1 MNTFSPIHH
10 DLATPAPKGARH
22 SGIGILS
29 FITTTALLLAAL
41 SGCESTTFNGNK
53 VDYKTSSEVK
63 TTPLEVP
70 PDLSQLPSSARYA
83 IPGAVSAKNASGL
96 AQNGQQKVSPTNIG
110 DVSIARD
117 GSQRWLVVKRPADQ
131 AWPLVHAFWL
141 ENGFVYTTDQ
151 KELGFLETDW
161 AENKA
166 NFPKDFVHHYLG
178 KVIDMVASTGL
189 RDRYRTRI
197 ESTGP
202 DSCEIYISQQGISE
216 EYADAAKLTTTWKP
230 RPNDPELENEFLR
243 RMMVKLGTS
252 VEFAAKSV
260 EGISIAGAAKLT
272 QVNFKPVVELAQGF
286 DNAWRRLG
294 VALDRGGFTVE
305 DRDRKA
311 GLYFVRY
318 VDKPKENADT
328 TPWYKNIF
336 SPSKVT
342 PIGPQKYRLKITSE
356 GELTKISVLNNAGE
370 PDGGEIANKIATIL
384 VNELK

>member
-1 MNTFSPIHH
+1 MKTFFIFN
-10 DLATPAPKGARH
+10 R
-22 SGIGILS
+22 ILS
-29 FITTTALLLAAL
+29 TQSGTKTVGTLTAVAL
-41 SGCESTTFNGNK
+41 IFALCGCESTSFNGNK
-53 VDYKTSSEVK
+53 VDYKASADVK
-63 TTPLEVP
+63 STPLDVP
-70 PDLSQLPSSARYA
+70 PDLSQLPNNARYS
-83 IPGAVSAKNASGL
+83 IPGGVSAKNIGGVDPNAPL
-96 AQNGQQKVSPTNIG
+96 KVSPTSIG

-117 GSQRWLVVKRPADQ
+117 GSQRWLVIKRPSDRV
-131 AWPLVHAFWL
+131 WPLVHAFWL
-141 ENGFVYTTDQ
+141 ENGFTYTTDQ

-161 AENKA
+161 AENRA
-166 NFPKDFVHHYLG
+166 NFPKDLVHRYLG
-178 KVIDMVASTGL
+178 KVMESISSTGL

-197 ESTGP
+197 EATGP

-216 EYADAAKLTTTWKP
+216 EYADAARISTVWRA

-252 VEFAAKSV
+252 VEFATKSV

-272 QVNFKPVVELAQGF
+272 QVNSKPVVELAQGF

-318 VDKPKENADT
+318 VEKPKDT
-328 TPWYKNIF
+328 SDIPWYKSVF
-336 SPSKVT
+336 SPSKPA
-342 PIGPQKYRLKITSE
+342 PIGPQKYRLKLVSE
-356 GELTKISVLNNAGE
+356 GDITKISVLNNAGDL
-370 PDGGEIANKIATIL
+370 DGGPIANKIATIL

>member
-96 AQNGQQKVSPTNIG
+96 AQNGQQLVSPTNIG

-216 EYADAAKLTTTWKP
+216 
-230 RPNDPELENEFLR
+230 
-243 RMMVKLGTS
+243 
-252 VEFAAKSV
+252 
-260 EGISIAGAAKLT
+260 
-272 QVNFKPVVELAQGF
+272 
-286 DNAWRRLG
+286 
-294 VALDRGGFTVE
+294 
-305 DRDRKA
+305 
-311 GLYFVRY
+311 
-318 VDKPKENADT
+318 
-328 TPWYKNIF
+328 
-336 SPSKVT
+336 
-342 PIGPQKYRLKITSE
+342 
-356 GELTKISVLNNAGE
+356 
-370 PDGGEIANKIATIL
+370 
-384 VNELK
+384 